1 MTAATIASTLR
12 RSLRTS
18 STPFAAWLSGLMAAA
33 TGAARKQ
40 ITALASHP
48 FHALVGMIL

>member
-1 MTAATIASTLR
+1 MTAATIPT
-12 RSLRTS
+12 
-18 STPFAAWLSGLMAAA
+18 
-33 TGAARKQ
+33 RKQ